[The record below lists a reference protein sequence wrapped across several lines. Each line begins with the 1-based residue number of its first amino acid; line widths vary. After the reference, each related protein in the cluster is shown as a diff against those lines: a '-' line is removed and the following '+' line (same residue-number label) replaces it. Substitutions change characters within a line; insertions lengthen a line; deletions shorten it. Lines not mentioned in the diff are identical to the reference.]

1 MEPHNNSI
9 IKQSERSET
18 FDVEKIL
25 SDSDKQLLNLIAEI
39 IVKIIV
45 EEEE

>member
-1 MEPHNNSI
+1 MEPKDDDISATESEISGINCGEI
-9 IKQSERSET
+9 IC
-18 FDVEKIL
+18 
-25 SDSDKQLLNLIAEI
+25 DSDKQLLNLMAEI